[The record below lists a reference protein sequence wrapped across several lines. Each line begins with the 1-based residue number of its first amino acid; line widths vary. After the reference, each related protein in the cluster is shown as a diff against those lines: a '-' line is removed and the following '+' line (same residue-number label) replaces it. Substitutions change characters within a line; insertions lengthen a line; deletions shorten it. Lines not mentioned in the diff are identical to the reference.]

1 MPISATHYTKKH
13 IYGLFCMCLPVML
26 TACATP
32 QNYRLFQTFDA
43 DNKSVNALTPISDAD
58 YQSELAFEW
67 KIQKGDRLEIQF
79 LSQPLSDYFPL
90 SNAQILN
97 REPRSLSRSGATNN
111 VDRGGATNYAAEG
124 VLVEPDGSVHL
135 PIIGKI
141 TIGGLTESQATDVL
155 NEAYKKYYRRA
166 FVSVRILNQKI
177 FVLGEVKF
185 PQNNPIPVTNGTMS
199 LIEAL
204 ARAGDITDY
213 ADREH
218 IKIIRNDLRNP
229 TVRNIDLTR
238 MENIALTSTILR
250 PNDIVYVPPL
260 DSKAYNVTFSE
271 RIPPFFSMIHS
282 ILMPFLDIRILNE
295 SKGASIRVLP

>member
-79 LSQPLSDYFPL
+79 LSQPLSDYSPM
-90 SNAQILN
+90 SSAQILN
-97 REPRSLSRSGATNN
+97 REPRSLT
-111 VDRGGATNYAAEG
+111 RGGATSNAAEG
-124 VLVEPDGSVHL
+124 ILVGPDGSVHL
-135 PIIGKI
+135 PIIGKL
-141 TIGGLTESQATDVL
+141 TMGGLTEAQATDVL

-166 FVSVRILNQKI
+166 FVSVHILNQKV
-177 FVLGEVKF
+177 FVLGEVQNAK
-185 PQNNPIPVTNGTMS
+185 NNPIPVTNGTMS

-238 MENIALTSTILR
+238 MENIALISTILR

-260 DSKAYNVTFSE
+260 DSKAYNVTFNE

-282 ILMPFLDIRILNE
+282 ILMPFLDIKILND
-295 SKGASIRVLP
+295 SNGASIRVLP

>member
-79 LSQPLSDYFPL
+79 LSQPLSDYSPM
-90 SNAQILN
+90 SNAQIQN
-97 REPRSLSRSGATNN
+97 REPRSLSR
-111 VDRGGATNYAAEG
+111 GGATSNAAEG
-124 VLVEPDGSVHL
+124 ILVGPDGSVRL
-135 PIIGKI
+135 PIIGKL
-141 TIGGLTESQATDVL
+141 TMGGLTEAQAADVL

-166 FVSVRILNQKI
+166 FVSVRILNHKV
-177 FVLGEVKF
+177 FVLGEVKYA
-185 PQNNPIPVTNGTMS
+185 QNNPIPVTNGTMS

-238 MENIALTSTILR
+238 MENIALISTILR

-260 DSKAYNVTFSE
+260 DSKAYNVTFNE

-282 ILMPFLDIRILNE
+282 ILTPFLDIKTLTDSN
-295 SKGASIRVLP
+295 GASIRVLP